1 MPASIPQ
8 VVVLVLFVIP
18 GFVFT
23 RILGFSVPT
32 RSREATNLILDS
44 LSASCINY
52 GLLFPFLWYI
62 LRGDFPSQHPFLFA
76 ASWVLILFG
85 FPVILGALTIRGLE
99 SQKFQWIRRAFRLIH
114 PVPKAWDYFFRQGKS
129 CWVLANLVD
138 GKLVAGLFST
148 NSFASSYPDE
158 QDLYLEKLCAL
169 SSDGRMTGIIEQ
181 SEGAIIH
188 MDQVRLLEFYS
199 LED

>member
-8 VVVLVLFVIP
+8 IAVLVLFVIP

-23 RILGFSVPT
+23 RILGFSVPA

-52 GLLFPFLWYI
+52 GLLSPLLWYI
-62 LRGDFPSQHPFLFA
+62 LRGDFSYQHPLLFG
-76 ASWVLILFG
+76 ASWFLILFG
-85 FPVILGALTIRGLE
+85 FPAILAALTIQGLE
-99 SQKFQWIRRAFRLIH
+99 SQKFQWLRRAFRLMH

-138 GKLVAGLFST
+138 GKVVAGLYST
-148 NSFASSYPDE
+148 NSFASSYADD
-158 QDLYLEKLCAL
+158 QDLYLEKLCTL
-169 SSDGRMTGIIEQ
+169 SSDGRMTGIVKQ
-181 SEGAIIH
+181 SEGAIIQ